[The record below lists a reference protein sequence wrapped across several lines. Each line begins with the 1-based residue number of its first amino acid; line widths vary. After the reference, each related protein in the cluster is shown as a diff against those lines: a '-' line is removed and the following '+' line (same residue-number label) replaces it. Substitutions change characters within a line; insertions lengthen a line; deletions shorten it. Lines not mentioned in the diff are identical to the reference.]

1 MFLAWLLV
9 TLLMA
14 IATAFYV
21 VSNGFNK
28 VAVVLLLGGAILD
41 AVLYLLMVGI

>member
-1 MFLAWLLV
+1 MFLMWLLV

-21 VSNGFNK
+21 VSNGLNK
-28 VAVVLLLGGAILD
+28 VAIALLLGGAIID